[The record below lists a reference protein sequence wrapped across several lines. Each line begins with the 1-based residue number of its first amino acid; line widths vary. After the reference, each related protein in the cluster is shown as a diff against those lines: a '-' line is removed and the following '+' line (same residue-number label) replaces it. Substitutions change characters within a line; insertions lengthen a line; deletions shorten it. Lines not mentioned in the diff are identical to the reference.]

1 MVRIRDV
8 EPKYGYRILVELESG
23 SVIYLNMTEKL
34 ETMRF
39 NELKDEFLF
48 QDVYTDGDSI
58 IWANGRITLSLSEV
72 FAMTRVDVEQNQNSE
87 TKAI

>member
-1 MVRIRDV
+1 MARIRDV

-23 SVIYLNMTEKL
+23 SVIYLNMSDKI

-48 QDVYTDGDSI
+48 QDAYTDGDSI
-58 IWANGRITLSLSEV
+58 IWAHGRITLSLSEIY
-72 FAMTRVDVEQNQNSE
+72 AMTRVDGSSE
-87 TKAI
+87 TTSQTKAI

>member
-1 MVRIRDV
+1 MARIREV
-8 EPKYGYRILVELESG
+8 EPKYGYRLLVELESG

-48 QDVYTDGDSI
+48 QDAYTDGDSI
-58 IWANGRITLSLSEV
+58 IWANGRITLSLSEI
-72 FAMTRVDVEQNQNSE
+72 FAMTRVDRNQNQNSE